1 MFVSLT
7 VGLCGLLLAG
17 CETCLFDPDTA
28 WVACVD
34 GKAVLL
40 GMRGG
45 KPTNL
50 GRTLAFDPKKWDC
63 KTPNSP
69 SPTDTLGEV
78 YPTGTATGPHIATAF
93 EKGHAVAANTPFLA
107 RRLLDLPLI
116 PPVPEPALPPDCQAS
131 FPDVINVNHTLA
143 SVARISTCP
152 FQIRLTIPVVSRPLQ
167 VAITPDG
174 KTALVTSF
182 DNAINFI
189 DLASNKVTFTL
200 NTPLAI
206 NPNGIKISSDGTRT
220 YITSFNNINPVV
232 QVIEMST
239 RKVLTSIPVD
249 TYPQGVYLS
258 PDGSQLWVTFPFGQ
272 AVYVIDT
279 LSNTVSTLIPIP
291 QTTGVAFNAQ
301 GTTAYVTTSAV
312 PAGFVMAVDTATFK
326 VVGSY
331 TVGLG
336 PTDVALTY
344 GEQYLIVNNNGG
356 GSVSAIDLSTGV
368 VNTTVVGD
376 APRGLAFVK

>member
-1 MFVSLT
+1 MCVTLT
-7 VGLCGLLLAG
+7 IGLCGVLLAG
-17 CETCLFDPDTA
+17 CDNCLADPDTA
-28 WVACVD
+28 WVACD
-34 GKAVLL
+34 GKNPVLM

-45 KPTNL
+45 KPTQL
-50 GRTLAFDPKKWDC
+50 DAPAFDPKKWKCDN
-63 KTPNSP
+63 PNSP
-69 SPTDTLGEV
+69 TTTDSLQTLY
-78 YPTGTATGPHIATAF
+78 YPTGTSSGPHATTPS
-93 EKGHAVAANTPFLA
+93 EKGHAAAANSPFLA
-107 RRLLDLPLI
+107 RRLLDLPFI
-116 PPVPEPALPPDCQAS
+116 PPVPEPTLPPDCLAS

-143 SVARISTCP
+143 SVARVSTCP
-152 FQIRLTIPVVSRPLQ
+152 LQIRLTIPVVSRPLQ
-167 VAITPDG
+167 AAITPDG

-206 NPNGIKISSDGTRT
+206 NPNGIKISPDGTRA
-220 YITSFNNINPVV
+220 YVSSFNNINPVV
-232 QVIEMST
+232 LVMEMST

-249 TYPQGVYLS
+249 TYPEGVYLS

-279 LSNTVSTLIPIP
+279 LSRTVSTLIPIP
-291 QTTGVAFNAQ
+291 QTTGVAFNSQ
-301 GTTAYVTTSAV
+301 GTTAYVTMSAV
-312 PAGFVMAVDTATFK
+312 PAGFVVAVDTATFK
-326 VVGSY
+326 VVKSY

-356 GSVSAIDLSTGV
+356 QSVSAINLSTGV
-368 VNTTVVGD
+368 VNTTAIGT
-376 APRGLAFVK
+376 APKGLAFVK